1 MVEWLN
7 RLATT
12 IRARSDTH
20 AISHILQVPTIELR
34 GRELPKDKSQY
45 LLEFLRSPKARH
57 WMKRYVE
64 SLEPF
69 APTLYVGESANLR
82 KRALEHVRYLTDFG
96 LTVQESEDLS
106 WERLNFHYLV
116 LRKFEEKP
124 EQLRRSLE
132 YISAALTIAGLTKRP
147 G

>member
-1 MVEWLN
+1 
-7 RLATT
+7 
-12 IRARSDTH
+12 
-20 AISHILQVPTIELR
+20 
-34 GRELPKDKSQY
+34 
-45 LLEFLRSPKARH
+45 
-57 WMKRYVE
+57 MKRYVE